1 VLTYSQVTFRDLHD
15 RFGLRTDNQAFLPTI
30 KPLPLPNWLTEY
42 FAINPLVASVTK
54 SEKAISE
61 NIIAPLLS
69 AVKAYQQG
77 QIGIFSGEPLSGI
90 ELTGVC
96 DFIITTNPT
105 GFLPEPP
112 IMVLVEAKRQDLLGG
127 IPQCI
132 AEMLVARYLNEK
144 AGLQLPAIFGCVTTG
159 TEWQFLRLTG
169 DLAIADPNVL
179 YYPNFELVLG
189 VFDWIIK
196 QFK

>member
-1 VLTYSQVTFRDLHD
+1 MLTYSQVTFKDLQE
-15 RFGLRTDNQAFLPTI
+15 RFGIRTDNQAFLPVVE
-30 KPLPLPNWLTEY
+30 PLPLPDWLKQY
-42 FAINPLVASVTK
+42 FAINPLVAAVTK

-61 NIIAPLLS
+61 LIIAPLLS
-69 AVKAYQQG
+69 AVKAQQQG

-90 ELTGVC
+90 DLAGVC

-132 AEMLVARYLNEK
+132 AEMLVAKHLNEK
-144 AGLQLPAIFGCVTTG
+144 AGLSLPAIYGCVTTG
-159 TEWQFLRLTG
+159 TEWQFLRLMGNTA
-169 DLAIADPNVL
+169 LADPDIL

-189 VFDWIIK
+189 VFNWIIS
-196 QFK
+196 QFR